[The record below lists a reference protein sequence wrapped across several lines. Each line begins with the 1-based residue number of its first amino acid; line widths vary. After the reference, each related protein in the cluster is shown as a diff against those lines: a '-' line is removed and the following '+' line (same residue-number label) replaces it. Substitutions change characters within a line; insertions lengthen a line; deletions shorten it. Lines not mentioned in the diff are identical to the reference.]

1 MQPIDLLQGGHH
13 WNSEV
18 HNGMETKLG
27 GFQGP
32 IEETGMEYDGGGSIG
47 A

>member
-1 MQPIDLLQGGHH
+1 MRPIDLLQGGHH

-18 HNGMETKLG
+18 HDGMETKLG